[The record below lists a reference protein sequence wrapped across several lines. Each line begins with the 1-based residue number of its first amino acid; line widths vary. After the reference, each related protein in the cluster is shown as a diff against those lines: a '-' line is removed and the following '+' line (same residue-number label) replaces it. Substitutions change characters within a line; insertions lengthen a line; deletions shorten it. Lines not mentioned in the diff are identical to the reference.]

1 MNKEEQQE
9 WMEQTETLLRQE
21 RLSPEDAEAVQ
32 KLLDIVSE
40 LTAENKRLRTALVK
54 ASSNK
59 PRMSSRLKDAL
70 YE

>member
-32 KLLDIVSE
+32 KLLEIVSE

-54 ASSNK
+54 ANSNK

>member
-1 MNKEEQQE
+1 MNKEEHQE
-9 WMEQTETLLRQE
+9 WVQQTEALLRQE

-32 KLLDIVSE
+32 KLLDIVNE

-54 ASSNK
+54 ANSNK